1 MNELMTRLKTLS
13 IASVINSPQTG
24 FSRKKTNKQAKLKT
38 NTERINVTENVPD
51 NRSRAVGMKFLMYYY

>member
-24 FSRKKTNKQAKLKT
+24 FNRKKKKKAKLKT
-38 NTERINVTENVPD
+38 NTVGINVTENVPD
-51 NRSRAVGMKFLMYYY
+51 NRSRGVCMKFMMYYY